1 LKLCFVNHMN
11 DMSQKEILVKELEG
25 LRQEIGELRAVES
38 MHQETQEGLQAI
50 EVQLAGIIHSAMD
63 GIITVNDSQNIVL
76 FNAAAETMFGYSA
89 KEVLGKPLDLL
100 IPERFRNHHGHY
112 VEAFGKTQVT
122 NRRMGALGSISGLR
136 KNGEEFPI
144 EASISHVRRGA
155 HRFYTVILR
164 DVTERTQADESLSR
178 LGRLLDESVNEIFLF
193 DAKTL
198 KFTQANKG
206 ARENLGYSMDELMN
220 MTPVDIKP
228 EFTWEAF
235 QELLKPL
242 YEGRKEKI
250 EFSTV
255 HRRKTGSDYPVEVHL
270 QLSQLRQSQ
279 VFLAII
285 LDISDRKVLESQ
297 LRQTERLAEM
307 GTLAA
312 GMAHEIGTPM
322 NVILGRAEY
331 LMRKTSEDSTK
342 QGLTTIVTQVERITK
357 IMNQLLSFARRR
369 PIERRPI
376 VLASVVQE
384 MLDVVQDRLQRQQI
398 QAILNFDGK
407 APKVFAD
414 PDQMRQV
421 ILNLVMNALQAM
433 EEGGTLR
440 ITQECKD
447 SYVYLSIA
455 DTGCG
460 IPKENLSKL
469 FTPFFTTKEV
479 GEGTGLGL
487 TVVHGII
494 QEHEG
499 TIRVESQKKKG
510 STFIISLPIFDPSKH
525 FN

>member
-1 LKLCFVNHMN
+1 MDDRHH
-11 DMSQKEILVKELEG
+11 KEVLIKELQA
-25 LRQEIGELRAVES
+25 LQQEIGELRAVES
-38 MHQETQEGLQAI
+38 MHRETQEGFQAI

-63 GIITVNDSQNIVL
+63 GIITVNDSQHVVL
-76 FNAAAETMFGYSA
+76 FNAAAEQMFGYSA
-89 KEVLGKPLDLL
+89 KEAIGQPIDIF
-100 IPERFRNHHGHY
+100 IPDRFRDAHRRHIEVYG
-112 VEAFGKTQVT
+112 ETQGT

-136 KNGEEFPI
+136 RNGEEFPI
-144 EASISHVRRGA
+144 EASISQFKRGD

-164 DVTERTQADESLSR
+164 DVTERTQVEESLAR

-193 DAKTL
+193 DAQTL
-198 KFTQANKG
+198 KFTQVNKG
-206 ARENLGYSMDELMN
+206 AQENLGYSMDELMN

-228 EFTWEAF
+228 EFTWETF

-242 YEGRKEKI
+242 YDGRKDKM
-250 EFSTV
+250 EFSTF
-255 HRRKTGSDYPVEVHL
+255 HRRKNGSDYPVEVHL

-331 LMRKTSEDSTK
+331 LMRKTSEESTK
-342 QGLTTIVTQVERITK
+342 QGLATIVTQVERITK

-369 PIERRPI
+369 SIERRPM
-376 VLASVVQE
+376 VLASVVHD
-384 MLDVVQDRLQRQQI
+384 MLDVVQDRLKRQQVHLV
-398 QAILNFDGK
+398 LNLEGTC
-407 APKVFAD
+407 PKVFAD
-414 PDQMRQV
+414 SDQIRQV
-421 ILNLVMNALQAM
+421 ILNLVMNAIQAM
-433 EEGGTLR
+433 ETGGTLR
-440 ITQECKD
+440 ISQECKD
-447 SYVYLSIA
+447 SSVYLSIA

-460 IPKENLSKL
+460 ISKENIPKL

-510 STFIISLPIFDPSKH
+510 ATFIISLPIFDSTRH
-525 FN
+525 ST